1 MVDADKV
8 RQKIAILEQNLEKLK
23 VLQKLQEDDFLDDF
37 RNVESTKHLL
47 QVCVEIMI
55 NISDHIVARQRLGTP
70 ETSADG
76 FRILAENG
84 YLNKDNIVTYV
95 AMTKFRNRVVHL
107 YNEIDEKE
115 IYKIL
120 QNNLKDFKQFLKEII
135 NTVIIGT

>member
-8 RQKIAILEQNLEKLK
+8 RQKIAMLEQNLEKLK
-23 VLQKLQEDDFLDDF
+23 ALQKLQEDDFLNDF
-37 RNVESTKHLL
+37 RNVESAKHLL

-55 NISDHIVARQRLGTP
+55 DICDHIIARQRLGTP

-76 FRILAENG
+76 FKILAENG
-84 YLNKDNIVTYV
+84 YLKKDNLNTYV

-115 IYKIL
+115 IYNIL
-120 QNNLKDFKQFLKEII
+120 QSNLEDFKQFLKEII
-135 NTVIIGT
+135 NAVF